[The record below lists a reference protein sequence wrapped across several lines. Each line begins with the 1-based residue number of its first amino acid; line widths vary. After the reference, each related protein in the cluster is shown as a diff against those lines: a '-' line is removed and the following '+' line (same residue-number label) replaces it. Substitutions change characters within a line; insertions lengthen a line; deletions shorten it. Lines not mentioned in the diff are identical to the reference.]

1 MTKHQRTKHR
11 PARHTTKAHP
21 PRRHSRGHSDGQALD
36 PAFATYLRSPMDP
49 VAGPRMAGRVV
60 GLLLRQL
67 WRRLRGA

>member
-11 PARHTTKAHP
+11 PARHAPKARP
-21 PRRHSRGHSDGQALD
+21 PRRHNRGHPGGQALD
-36 PAFATYLRSPMDP
+36 PAFASYLRAPMDP

-67 WRRLRGA
+67 WRRVRGA

>member
-11 PARHTTKAHP
+11 PARHATKARP
-21 PRRHSRGHSDGQALD
+21 PRRHSRRQPDGQALD

-67 WRRLRGA
+67 WRRLSGA